1 MNLRMNANESAG
13 HLASNEDSLSND
25 TRENGANEQPVYA
38 FSEVATLKSTA
49 MMFEPQSQFGRLYQP
64 DDIMLFNV
72 SVADTDNVAYL
83 IDLYTYSSRTAADSD
98 EPPYH
103 LGYHYILPNLL
114 RHSEGR
120 IEIPITCATKHRP
133 LGMMNLEYIR
143 VSFCGQIS
151 AFLPLCSSF
160 LLLLLLLLACT
171 HRCRRSTH
179 RSS

>member
-1 MNLRMNANESAG
+1 MNLRMNANETTG
-13 HLASNEDSLSND
+13 HSASNEDSLSND

-38 FSEVATLKSTA
+38 TSEVATLKSTA
-49 MMFEPQSQFGRLYQP
+49 MTFEPQSQFGRPYQP

-72 SVADTDNVAYL
+72 CVADTDNVAYL
-83 IDLYTYSSRTAADSD
+83 IDLYTYSSRTMEADND
-98 EPPYH
+98 EPPIH

-143 VSFCGQIS
+143 VSYHQNCRLKFQPAHS
-151 AFLPLCSSF
+151 LHHLRF
-160 LLLLLLLLACT
+160 LLLT
-171 HRCRRSTH
+171 YRFRR
-179 RSS
+179 